1 MNSELPRFGIT
12 RIRVHLASLGRP
24 IVGDMVYGNAI
35 CALKRKGHVVV
46 VVVVAVAVAVAVV
59 VAVVVVVVAIVVA
72 IT

>member
-1 MNSELPRFGIT
+1 MNSEFPRFGVS

-46 VVVVAVAVAVAVV
+46 VVV
-59 VAVVVVVVAIVVA
+59 AIVVA
-72 IT
+72 ITSINP